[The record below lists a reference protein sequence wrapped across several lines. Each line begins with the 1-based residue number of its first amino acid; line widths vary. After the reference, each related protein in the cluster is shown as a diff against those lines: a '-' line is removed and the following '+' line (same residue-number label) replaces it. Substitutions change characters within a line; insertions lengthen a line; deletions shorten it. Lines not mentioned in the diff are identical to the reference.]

1 MKEMRLIKSDV
12 SKMKE
17 EITKDV
23 QELRDS
29 ITLNRHEGAEIQSA
43 VGKKAWDLAKLI
55 DFLGFSLV
63 LIADYSLITSPSN
76 MLFLLINFKSDK
88 NFSNLSVR
96 KSSSLFASPSR
107 LITSDKS

>member
-1 MKEMRLIKSDV
+1 SQLRRQRQMCI
-12 SKMKE
+12 
-17 EITKDV
+17 
-23 QELRDS
+23 RDS
-29 ITLNRHEGAEIQSA
+29 
-43 VGKKAWDLAKLI
+43 
-55 DFLGFSLV
+55 

-107 LITSDKS
+107 LITSDTVSYTHL